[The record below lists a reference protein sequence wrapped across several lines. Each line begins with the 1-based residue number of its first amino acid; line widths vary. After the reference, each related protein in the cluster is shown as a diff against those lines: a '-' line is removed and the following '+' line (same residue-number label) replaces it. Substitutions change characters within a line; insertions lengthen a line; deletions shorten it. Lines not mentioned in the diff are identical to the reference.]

1 MMFEIS
7 FRRNA
12 ENAGGNNNVL
22 NKCDATRSARV
33 GWSRFFS
40 VKVVGVTSSVGC
52 VV

>member
-40 VKVVGVTSSVGC
+40 VKVVGATSTVGC